1 MGDAL
6 PDQRAAITG
15 LRLRTGVG
23 YSFHHPRDW
32 HAAGWHDGREGELL
46 LPEAGDPATLFAV
59 ETIALE
65 QPWRRDDVPV
75 AAEEL
80 RAVVDELE
88 GSQLDELDTKS
99 TGTLHAISA
108 KFAFAD
114 ERSTRRRWVR
124 ILVQGTR
131 QLNVMA
137 QGSSAER
144 YAHWAGPL
152 YTTMMSVR
160 VHPGDSP
167 PDPRTLL

>member
-1 MGDAL
+1 MGDAM

-32 HAAGWHDGREGELL
+32 HAAGWQDGRAGELL
-46 LPEAGDPATLFAV
+46 LPDAGDPATLFAV
-59 ETIALE
+59 ETIRLPEALTV
-65 QPWRRDDVPV
+65 DDLPV

-80 RAVVDELE
+80 SAAIAELE
-88 GSQLDELDTKS
+88 EPHLEALETKS
-99 TGTLHAISA
+99 AGSLLAISA
-108 KFAFAD
+108 TFTFA
-114 ERSTRRRWVR
+114 EHGTTRRRWVR
-124 ILVQGTR
+124 ILVHGTR
-131 QLNVMA
+131 QLTVTA
-137 QGSSAER
+137 QGSSPER

-160 VHPGDSP
+160 VHSGDIP